1 MLLFLCSGVS
11 TAIDSAVPGVRSA
24 ALRESNIAAKTTP
37 EQFLINPALSAYVE
51 SLTIDTWHSRLFGL
65 KELPLSG
72 GSMVLPYRIANLG
85 LAVQYFGHSLYQEM
99 MLTANLSR
107 RWQSGVHAGVNV
119 RYHRTDVQRYGN
131 SSVLSI
137 DAGFIYEALTCLR
150 FGGSISN
157 MNHPAVNKFGE
168 ELSQIVRVSCA
179 YDPADNAAVYL
190 AVQKDGAFEPEVSIG
205 MEISPIES
213 FTFFSGVVLN
223 DVKPAAGFQ
232 VKIKRVQ
239 MNYALQHHFELGAT
253 HVAGISF
260 VK

>member
-11 TAIDSAVPGVRSA
+11 TAIDNAVPGVRSA
-24 ALRESNIAAKTTP
+24 ALRESNIAGKTTTG
-37 EQFLINPALSAYVE
+37 QFLVNPALSAYAE
-51 SLTIDTWHSRLFGL
+51 HLIIDTWHSRLFGL

-72 GSMVLPYRIANLG
+72 GSLILPNETVNIG
-85 LAVQYFGHSLYQEM
+85 LSIQHFGHSLYQEM

-107 RWQSGVHAGVNV
+107 AWESGIHAGGNL
-119 RYHRTDVQRYGN
+119 RYLRTDVQRYGN
-131 SSVLSI
+131 SSLFSL
-137 DAGFIYEALTCLR
+137 DAGFIYDVFTCLR

-168 ELSQIVRVSCA
+168 ELSPIIRFGCA
-179 YDPADNAAVYL
+179 YDPADNATVYL
-190 AVQKDGAFEPEVSIG
+190 AVQKDGAFQPEVSMG
-205 MEISPIES
+205 MEISPVES
-213 FTFFSGVVLN
+213 FTFFSGVLLN
-223 DVKPAAGFQ
+223 DVKPAAGIL

-253 HVAGISF
+253 HVAGLSF